1 MKDFFKKL
9 GNFVWSRV
17 FLFNITA
24 LLIVYLGFYWGVQA
38 WLDSTTSHGEEVTVP
53 NLVGKNSNNA
63 KGLLSGTSLQYE
75 VLDSIYEPSLVEGT
89 IIQQDPKPTSATGV
103 KVKKDRKIKLRVSKK
118 TMLVEM
124 PNLIDKS
131 QRFAEGVLR
140 NRDFRYSLEYKPSR
154 EAHGAVLEQWYKG
167 NKIAAGEK
175 IPIGSK
181 IKLVIGRDEVGVPLD
196 LPNLY
201 GLTVVEAKR
210 QVESMM
216 NMEFLVAVCEGC
228 VTSKDSTSAR
238 VFEQSPEFTEGA
250 KVASGGSIV
259 VMAKLKFD
267 APE

>member
-1 MKDFFKKL
+1 MKDFLKKL
-9 GNFVWSRV
+9 GNFVWSRA
-17 FLFNITA
+17 FLFNLSA
-24 LLIVYLGFYWGVQA
+24 LLIVYLGIYWGLQA
-38 WLDSTTSHGEEVTVP
+38 WLDSTTSHGQEVTVP
-53 NLVGKNSNNA
+53 NLMGKNSNNA
-63 KGLLSGTSLQYE
+63 EGLLTGTSLKYE
-75 VLDSIYEPSLVEGT
+75 VLDSIYDPTLVEGT
-89 IIQQDPKPTSATGV
+89 IIQQDPRPTAVTGV
-103 KVKKDRKIKLRVSKK
+103 KVKEGRKIKLRVSKK
-118 TMLVEM
+118 TMLIEM
-124 PNLIDKS
+124 PNLVDKS

-154 EAHGAVLEQWYKG
+154 EAHGAVLEQHYKG
-167 NKIAAGEK
+167 SKIAPGKK

-201 GLTVVEAKR
+201 GMTVVEAKR

-216 NMEFLVAVCEGC
+216 NMEFLVGVCEGC
-228 VTSKDSTSAR
+228 VTSQDSTSAR

-259 VMAKLKFD
+259 VMAKLNFD